1 MIKSKL
7 AAAGLAA
14 AAMAMPAN
22 AATNFGFQ
30 NLVGAEYDTAG
41 VYVSGDV
48 VFDGVIDDGT
58 GFDLVTFRLW
68 DDGSIK
74 FETTYSGLLGQ
85 TNVFHFDVYYPG
97 LVAQGAEGVGL
108 YLYDD
113 PSGSSVFDIDPYNP
127 PHYADPGQCQ
137 RDCGPGA
144 VPEPSTWLMLLS
156 GFGVLGG
163 ALRARRARVT
173 MSIA

>member
-1 MIKSKL
+1 MIKSKI
-7 AAAGLAA
+7 AAASLAA

-22 AATNFGFQ
+22 AAINFSFA

-48 VFDGVIDDGT
+48 LFDGTTDDGT

-68 DDGSIK
+68 DDGSMK
-74 FETTYSGLLGQ
+74 FEATYNGVIGSS
-85 TNVFHFDVYYPG
+85 NSFHFDVYYPG

-113 PSGSSVFDIDPYNP
+113 PSGSSIFDIDPYNP
-127 PHYADPGQCQ
+127 PHYADPSQCQ

-144 VPEPSTWLMLLS
+144 VPEPASWLMLVA
-156 GFGVLGG
+156 GFGILGG
-163 ALRARRARVT
+163 ALRNRRAVVT
-173 MSIA
+173 TSIA